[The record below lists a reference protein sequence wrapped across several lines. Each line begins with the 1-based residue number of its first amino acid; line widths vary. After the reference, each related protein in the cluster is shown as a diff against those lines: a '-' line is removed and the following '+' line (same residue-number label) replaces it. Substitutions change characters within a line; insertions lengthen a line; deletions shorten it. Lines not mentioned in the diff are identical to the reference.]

1 MSCERVAGT
10 LVPSLQHYGISGLSC
25 RGFLLPRSLD
35 CAYAVPGA
43 TPRRTAFVPSRQKLP
58 GGNGDASQSFPVQR
72 AVRIRDPARTKIS
85 TSIPSLFERYLAPA
99 GLAPAKPATPRAP
112 GYVIPAQRRVVGV
125 MHETRAG
132 ARVGASRAPR
142 WCSGGV
148 DGFPDPGGTLL
159 RGSGSNAGRTIA
171 LSGKCFN

>member
-43 TPRRTAFVPSRQKLP
+43 TPRRIAFVPSRQKLP
-58 GGNGDASQSFPVQR
+58 GRNGDASQSFPVQR

-99 GLAPAKPATPRAP
+99 GLADAKPATPCAP
-112 GYVIPAQRRVVGV
+112 GLVFLLGGASSAWCMKPLWAPGSVRPADRIGAAVAGTGV
-125 MHETRAG
+125 LILG
-132 ARVGASRAPR
+132 ARSCEAAGQMR
-142 WCSGGV
+142 SG
-148 DGFPDPGGTLL
+148 L
-159 RGSGSNAGRTIA
+159 
-171 LSGKCFN
+171 

>member
-1 MSCERVAGT
+1 MSFERVAGT
-10 LVPSLQHYGISGLSC
+10 LVPSLQHYGISGLFC

-35 CAYAVPGA
+35 CVHAVPGA
-43 TPRRTAFVPSRQKLP
+43 APRRTAFVPSCQRLP
-58 GGNGDASQSFPVQR
+58 GCNGDASQSFQVQR

-112 GYVIPAQRRVVGV
+112 GYVIPAQRRIVGV
-125 MHETRAG
+125 MHEALVG
-132 ARVGASRAPR
+132 ARVGTSCGPR
-142 WCSGGV
+142 WCGGGR
-148 DGFPDPGGTLL
+148 DGCPDPGGTLL
-159 RGSGSNAGRTIA
+159 RGSGLNAEQTIA